1 MRRAGVAFAF
11 VVLILSLPAARSAA
25 PVDRNFPGTMQLRV
39 DLRDIGHRLFRV
51 EQTIPVR
58 AGTVTLR
65 YPQWTPGN
73 HAPRGPIEQLGGL
86 TIRAGDQVLAWQRDP
101 YDVYSF
107 RVQVPAGAAALTV
120 SFQVA
125 TPQSADGGQGRV
137 VVTSKLL
144 GLQWNQVV
152 LYPDGYYT
160 RRIPVAAQVRLPD
173 HWAQASGLPLA
184 PDAAAGDDGWIR
196 FAPVSVERLV
206 DSPLF
211 AGEHSAT
218 FDLGVLPNVPVRLNV
233 FAEDAADLA
242 AKPEHV
248 GLYRALVGE
257 TYLALGRP
265 RYESYDY
272 LLALSDHFGGIGL
285 EHQRSSENSQPPG
298 HFREWNDDV
307 GGRDLLAH
315 EHIHSWN
322 GKFRRPAKLWQ
333 PTFNLPMQDDLLWV
347 YEGMTE
353 FYGYVLSARA
363 GLWTPEFA
371 RAVLAHT
378 AAVHDRRR
386 PGREWRPL
394 ADTTYQPIIG
404 ARRPLAWT
412 SWQRG
417 EDYYSEGALLWLDAD
432 MRVRELTGNARSL
445 DDFSRTFF
453 AAPAREGDIS
463 IYERADIVRTLAA
476 VAPFDWAGWMRER
489 VDVPA
494 PSPTSGLERA
504 GWQLVYVEE
513 PSEFTKDDEKTRRIT
528 DLSYSLG
535 MTVNRDGVLNDVVWE
550 GPAFNAGLT
559 NNTTLIAVNGRAWN
573 AALLK
578 DAVRHAKTSAEP
590 IELLVRNQDRFRTVQ
605 IDYHGGLAYPQLQRI
620 ENRPDRLAELL
631 APRARC
637 P

>member
-1 MRRAGVAFAF
+1 MRRARIAF
-11 VVLILSLPAARSAA
+11 VLVALILSLPAARAAA
-25 PVDRNFPGTMQLRV
+25 PADRDYPGTLQLRV
-39 DLRDIGHRLFRV
+39 DLTDVGRRLFRV

-58 AGTVTLR
+58 PGSVTLH

-73 HAPRGPIEQLGGL
+73 HAPRGPIEQVGGL
-86 TIRAGDQVLAWQRDP
+86 VIRAGDRVLAWQRDP
-101 YDVYSF
+101 VDVYSF
-107 RVQVPAGAAALTV
+107 RVQVPAGVGALNV
-120 SFQVA
+120 VFQVA
-125 TPQSADGGQGRV
+125 TPQSSDGGQGRV

-144 GLQWNQVV
+144 GLQWNQV
-152 LYPDGYYT
+152 LFYPDGYYT

-173 HWAQASGLPLA
+173 GWTQASGLPLA
-184 PDAAAGDDGWIR
+184 SGAASGDGWIR
-196 FAPVSVERLV
+196 FAPVSVERLI

-211 AGEHSAT
+211 AGQYAAKFE
-218 FDLGVLPNVPVRLNV
+218 LGALPDVPVRLNV

-242 AKPEHV
+242 AKPEQIA
-248 GLYRALVGE
+248 LYRALVGE
-257 TYLALGRP
+257 TYAALGRP
-265 RYESYDY
+265 RYEAYDY
-272 LLALSDHFGGIGL
+272 LLALSDTFGGIGL
-285 EHQRSSENSQPPG
+285 EHQRSSENSHPPG

-307 GGRDLLAH
+307 GSRDLLAH
-315 EHIHSWN
+315 EHNHSWN

-353 FYGYVLSARA
+353 YYGYVLSARA
-363 GLWTPEFA
+363 GLWTPEFT
-371 RAVLAHT
+371 RAMLAHT

-394 ADTTYQPIIG
+394 IDTTYQPIIA
-404 ARRPLAWT
+404 ARRPLAWS

-432 MRVRELTGNARSL
+432 MRLRELTNGARSL

-463 IYERADIVRTLAA
+463 TYDRADLERTLAA
-476 VAPFDWAGWMRER
+476 VAPFDWGGWMRER
-489 VDVPA
+489 VDAPA

-513 PSEFTKDDEKTRRIT
+513 PSEFTKDDEKTRRVT

-535 MTVNRDGVLNDVVWE
+535 MTLNRDGVLTEVVWQ
-550 GPAFNAGLT
+550 GPAFEAGLT
-559 NNTTLIAVNGRAWN
+559 TNTTLVAVNGRAWN

-578 DAVRHAKTSAEP
+578 AAITEAKTQTAP
-590 IELLVRNQDRFRTVQ
+590 IELLVRNQDRFRTVK
-605 IDYHGGLAYPQLQRI
+605 IDYHGGLAYPQLKRI
-620 ENRPDRLAELL
+620 EGRPDRLAELF
-631 APRARC
+631 APRVKR